1 MATVVQPYLF
11 FNGRADEA
19 LAFYQKALGAEPGMV
34 MRFKDNPQKEHNP
47 PGSDDKVMHM
57 EFKVGDHLIMGSDG
71 HTFGATNF
79 QGFALAIS
87 VDDVEQAKKMEKA
100 LLDGGTQPWPPG
112 ETFFAKYFAMV
123 TDKFGMQ
130 WMLLAGAKN

>member
-1 MATVVQPYLF
+1 MTVQPYLF

-19 LAFYQKALGAEPGMV
+19 LAFYKTALGAESTMV
-34 MRFKDNPQKEHNP
+34 MRFKENPGGTAVNP

-57 EFKVGDHLIMGSDG
+57 AFKVGDTLIMGSDG
-71 HTFGATNF
+71 HTYGKTNF
-79 QGFALAIS
+79 QGFALAIT
-87 VDDVEQAKKMEKA
+87 VDTVEKAKKMEAA
-100 LLDGGTQPWPPG
+100 LLEGGSQGMPSG

-130 WMLLAGAKN
+130 WMLIAGQKN